1 MDSHADTVVLGKN
14 CVILAY
20 TGRECDVSPYT
31 DYYDAIKG
39 VPIVT
44 GATAWTCQA
53 DGETYILVFNE
64 ALWMGE
70 TMDHSL
76 INPNQLRH
84 FGIYVQDNPYGDVQ
98 MHLSTEDTDTIIP
111 LTAEGTT
118 IFLQGRTPTD
128 KELQQCRHITL
139 TSKSPWNPHDVL
151 FPRTETSRRRRVCGR
166 TRFRALQRIDAEWLD
181 DDIAARLISANE
193 VRYDN

>member
-84 FGIYVQDNPYGDVQ
+84 FGIYVQDNPYG
-98 MHLSTEDTDTIIP
+98 
-111 LTAEGTT
+111 
-118 IFLQGRTPTD
+118 
-128 KELQQCRHITL
+128 
-139 TSKSPWNPHDVL
+139 
-151 FPRTETSRRRRVCGR
+151 RRS
-166 TRFRALQRIDAEWLD
+166 DAFVN
-181 DDIAARLISANE
+181 RG
-193 VRYDN
+193 Y